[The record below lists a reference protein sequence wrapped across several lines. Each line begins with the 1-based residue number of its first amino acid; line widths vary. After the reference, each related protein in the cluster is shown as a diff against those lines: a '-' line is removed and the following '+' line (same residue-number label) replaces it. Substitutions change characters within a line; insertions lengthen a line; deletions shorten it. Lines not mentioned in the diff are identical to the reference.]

1 QPFGYQLRRM
11 MAYGLRASEFAMGGA
26 RWLRDVPIPDLIQQ
40 GQRPHIVIKSVS
52 SRGRARL
59 FADALPASRI
69 IFILRHPC
77 GQVSSMM
84 RGVAIGKFDTTEL
97 GLESGRS
104 EARTLVEQLG
114 LGLGNG
120 KPKGAQRLFWEG
132 RVCHGAIRRTNCEA
146 PTVVAKNLFAFAG
159 LSWDPQTAAFLEAST
174 TYAGPTDTIKY
185 SRIRANRRTP
195 VARIFLKPSK
205 DEFLILSVMS
215 QRRDYLRNKRAVEQQ
230 SYRPSLRQVA
240 PIRYPEWPRS
250 YPECHGMYLDHL
262 REGIWTNI
270 VDAIGSVTCCRI

>member
-1 QPFGYQLRRM
+1 
-11 MAYGLRASEFAMGGA
+11 
-26 RWLRDVPIPDLIQQ
+26 
-40 GQRPHIVIKSVS
+40 
-52 SRGRARL
+52 
-59 FADALPASRI
+59 
-69 IFILRHPC
+69 
-77 GQVSSMM
+77 MM

-195 VARIFLKPSK
+195 GARIFLKPSK

-215 QRRDYLRNKRAVEQQ
+215 QRGDYLRNKRAVEQQ

-262 REGIWTNI
+262 REGITNI
-270 VDAIGSVTCCRI
+270 VDAIGNVTNCRIFAVGSRSTRLVCWLRKRPYDGLRLRASCPGRLIALWLRTFDAPLGVCSGTDNAD